1 MSQSYFKRAF
11 ARRRIAGNPVGI
23 IFESFVDD
31 LRARGHTP
39 NTIRNYVGAVEH
51 FGTWLKPQGISLK
64 DIRQRHVRLFLGE
77 HLSRC
82 HCPKPSSC
90 ALTICRPALAR
101 LVDWLETRGVVALS
115 CHPRGP
121 VTAVDRLLLEF
132 DQYLDQILGLVPST
146 RQAKQRVARDFLGWR
161 FGKTRLGLQR
171 LNSKDPLGFITRRAP
186 ALGPSGIRAL
196 TAGLRSFLRFLH
208 FSEHIP
214 NDLCR
219 AVPRLPLAPTDQ
231 PPQLL
236 SQDQLHQ
243 LLRSFDKKSTGGRRD
258 FAMAMCLS
266 GLGLRAAEVAG
277 LIIDD
282 LDWTAMTL
290 RLRQTKQ
297 RRERLLPLPPEVGQ
311 AVANYLEHGRPK
323 CKARAL
329 FVRHR
334 APVGEPL
341 QPHHVRSAMRLA
353 FARCGINCSGTH
365 ILRHSWATLAHR
377 RGASL
382 KLIADMLGHR
392 SLNTTNRYA
401 HVNIEE
407 LRQVALPW
415 PCR

>member
-1 MSQSYFKRAF
+1 MSQSYFTRAF
-11 ARRRIAGNPVGI
+11 ARRRIAANPVGI
-23 IFESFVDD
+23 IFESFVGDM
-31 LRARGHTP
+31 RARGHTS

-51 FGTWLKPQGISLK
+51 FGTWLKLQGVSLT
-64 DIRQRHVRLFLGE
+64 DIRQHHVRLFLGE

-82 HCPKPSSC
+82 HCPKPASC
-90 ALTICRPALAR
+90 ALAICRPAMIR
-101 LVDWLETRGVVALS
+101 LVDWLETRGLLALS
-115 CHPRGP
+115 CRPKGP
-121 VTAVDRLLLEF
+121 ITAVDRLLLEF
-132 DQYLDQILGLVPST
+132 DQHLDQIRGLAPST
-146 RQAKQRVARDFLGWR
+146 RQANQRVARDFLDWK
-161 FGKTRLGLQR
+161 FGKARLGLQR
-171 LNSKDPLGFITRRAP
+171 LNSKDLIGFITRRAR

-196 TAGLRSFLRFLH
+196 TVGLRSFLRFLH
-208 FSEHIP
+208 FSEYIP
-214 NDLCR
+214 SDLCR
-219 AVPRLPLAPTDQ
+219 AVPRLPLVPSDQ
-231 PPQLL
+231 PPQVL

-243 LLRSFDKKSTGGRRD
+243 LLRSFDQKSLGGRRD

-297 RRERLLPLPPEVGQ
+297 RRERLLPLPPEVAQ
-311 AVANYLEHGRPK
+311 AVTDYLEHGRPG
-323 CKARAL
+323 CRARAL

-334 APVGEPL
+334 APIGEPL
-341 QPHHVRSAMRLA
+341 QPHHVQSAMRLA
-353 FARCGINCSGTH
+353 FARCEINCSGTH

-415 PCR
+415 PCH